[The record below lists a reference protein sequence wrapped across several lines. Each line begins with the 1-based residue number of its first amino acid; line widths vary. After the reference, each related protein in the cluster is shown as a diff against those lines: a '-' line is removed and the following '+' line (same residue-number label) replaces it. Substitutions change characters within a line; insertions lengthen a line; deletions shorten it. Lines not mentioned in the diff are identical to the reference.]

1 MIYKFVSHIKYK
13 NIRSLKMK
21 KLVVIT
27 GASSG
32 FGKALALEFNKA
44 GYPLLLLARRVEKLE
59 ELALENALCQKV
71 DVTDLSAFEKAVRL
85 AEEKFGKTDLLI
97 NNAGVMLLGNL
108 ESQNASEWQEMLN
121 VNVMGVMNGMQVVM
135 NDMKARQC
143 GTIINISSIAGVKP
157 FGNHAAYCAS
167 KYGVVG
173 LSEVA
178 RGELSSHNVRVMR
191 VCPGAVDTELLSHTT
206 SDAIKEGYYEWK
218 NSLGVGAITPNDI
231 AKTIKFAY
239 ELPQGVNM
247 REIQI
252 ADTRQ
257 DA

>member
-1 MIYKFVSHIKYK
+1 
-13 NIRSLKMK
+13 MK

-32 FGKALALEFNKA
+32 FGKALAKMFSA
-44 GYPLLLLARRVEKLE
+44 DGYPVLLLARRIELLE
-59 ELALENALCQKV
+59 QLNLQNSICKQV
-71 DVTDLSAFEKAVRL
+71 DVTNKEEFEAAVRF
-85 AEEKFGKTDLLI
+85 AEEKYGKADLI
-97 NNAGVMLLGNL
+97 VNNAGLMLLGNL
-108 ESQNASEWQEMLN
+108 ETQDATEWQKMLD
-121 VNVMGVMNGMQVVM
+121 VNVMGVMNGMQIVM
-135 NDMKARQC
+135 NDMKERNC
-143 GTIINISSIAGVKP
+143 GTIVNLSSIAGVKP

-178 RGELSSHNVRVMR
+178 RMELSSHNVRVIR
-191 VCPGAVDTELLSHTT
+191 ICPGAVATELLSHTT
-206 SDAIKEGYYEWK
+206 SDEIKANYNVWK
-218 NSLGVGAITPNDI
+218 DSVGANSITVEDI

-239 ELPQGVNM
+239 EMPQGVNL

-252 ADTRQ
+252 ADTKQ

>member
-1 MIYKFVSHIKYK
+1 
-13 NIRSLKMK
+13 MK

-44 GYPLLLLARRVEKLE
+44 GYPLLLLARRLDRLE
-59 ELALENALCQKV
+59 ELGLDNTICERV
-71 DVTDLSAFEKAVRL
+71 DVTDKESFEKAVRK
-85 AEEKFGKTDLLI
+85 AEAVYGKTDLLI
-97 NNAGVMLLGNL
+97 NNAGVMLLGGVDK
-108 ESQNASEWQEMLN
+108 QDPKEWQQMLD
-121 VNVMGVMNGMQVVM
+121 VNVTGVLNGMQIVM
-135 NDMKARQC
+135 NDMKAMEC

-157 FGNHAAYCAS
+157 FGNHGAYCAT

-173 LSEVA
+173 LSEVV
-178 RGELSSHNVRVMR
+178 RGELSPYNVRVMR
-191 VCPGAVDTELLSHTT
+191 ICPGAVDTELLSHTT
-206 SDAIKEGYYEWK
+206 SDEIKAGYEQWK
-218 NSLGVGAITPNDI
+218 QSLGVGNITAEDV

-239 ELPQGVNM
+239 ELPQSVNL

-252 ADTRQ
+252 ADTKQ

>member
-1 MIYKFVSHIKYK
+1 MK
-13 NIRSLKMK
+13 N
-21 KLVVIT
+21 LVVIT

-32 FGKALALEFNKA
+32 FGKAMALEFNKA
-44 GYPLLLLARRVEKLE
+44 GYPLLLLARRLDMLE
-59 ELALENALCQKV
+59 ALNLENTICEQV
-71 DVTDLSAFEKAVRL
+71 DVTDKVAFENAVRK
-85 AEEKFGKTDLLI
+85 AEAVYGKTDLLI
-97 NNAGVMLLGNL
+97 NNAGVMLLGNI
-108 ESQNASEWQEMLN
+108 ETQDPTEWQKMLD
-121 VNVMGVMNGMQVVM
+121 VNVMGVLNGMQIVT
-135 NDMKARQC
+135 NDMKERNC
-143 GTIINISSIAGVKP
+143 GTIINVSSIAGVKP

-178 RGELSSHNVRVMR
+178 RGELSPYNVRVMR
-191 VCPGAVDTELLSHTT
+191 ICPGAVDTELLSHTT
-206 SDAIKEGYYEWK
+206 STEIKDGYNQWKEAI
-218 NSLGVGAITPNDI
+218 GVGSITADDV

-239 ELPQGVNM
+239 ELPQGVNL

>member
-1 MIYKFVSHIKYK
+1 
-13 NIRSLKMK
+13 MK

-59 ELALENALCQKV
+59 ELNLENAICEKV
-71 DVTDLSAFEKAVRL
+71 DVTDKASFESAVRK
-85 AEEKFGKTDLLI
+85 AEAIYGKTDLII
-97 NNAGVMLLGNL
+97 NNAGIMLLGNL
-108 ESQNASEWQEMLN
+108 ENQNPSEWQDMLN
-121 VNVMGVMNGMQVVM
+121 VNVMGVMNGMQIVM
-135 NDMKARQC
+135 DDMKERQC

-157 FGNHAAYCAS
+157 FGNHAAYCAT

-178 RGELSSHNVRVMR
+178 RGELSPYNVRVMR
-191 VCPGAVDTELLSHTT
+191 ICPGAVDTELLSHTT
-206 SDAIKEGYYEWK
+206 SETIKSGYKDWK
-218 NSLGVGAITPNDI
+218 KSTGVGAITALDV
-231 AKTIKFAY
+231 AQTIKFAY
-239 ELPQGVNM
+239 ELPQGVNL

-252 ADTRQ
+252 ADTKQ

>member
-1 MIYKFVSHIKYK
+1 
-13 NIRSLKMK
+13 MK

-44 GYPLLLLARRVEKLE
+44 GYPLLLLARRLEKLE
-59 ELALENALCQKV
+59 ELGLGNTICEKV
-71 DVTDLSAFEKAVRL
+71 DVTDKNAFEKAVRK
-85 AEEKFGKTDLLI
+85 AEEVYGKTDLMI
-97 NNAGVMLLGNL
+97 NNAGIMLLGNL
-108 ESQNASEWQEMLN
+108 ENQDPKEWQDMLD
-121 VNVMGVMNGMQVVM
+121 VNVMGVMNGMQIVM
-135 NDMKARQC
+135 NDMKERQC
-143 GTIINISSIAGVKP
+143 GTIINLSSIAGVKP
-157 FGNHAAYCAS
+157 FGNHAAYCAT

-178 RGELSSHNVRVMR
+178 RGELSPYNVRVMR
-191 VCPGAVDTELLSHTT
+191 ICPGAVATELLSHTT
-206 SDAIKEGYYEWK
+206 SEDIKNGYNQWK
-218 NSLGVGAITPNDI
+218 EATGVGAITVEDV

-239 ELPQGVNM
+239 ELPQGVNL

>member
-1 MIYKFVSHIKYK
+1 
-13 NIRSLKMK
+13 MK

-44 GYPLLLLARRVEKLE
+44 GYPLLLLARRLEKLE
-59 ELALENALCQKV
+59 ELNLENTICEKV
-71 DVTDLSAFEKAVRL
+71 DVTDIVAFKKAVRK
-85 AEEKFGKTDLLI
+85 AEEVYGKTDLII
-97 NNAGVMLLGNL
+97 NNAGIMLLGNL
-108 ESQNASEWQEMLN
+108 ENQDPKEWQDMLN
-121 VNVMGVMNGMQVVM
+121 VNVMGVMNGMQIVM
-135 NDMKARQC
+135 DDMKERQC
-143 GTIINISSIAGVKP
+143 GTIINLSSIAGVKP

-178 RGELSSHNVRVMR
+178 RGELSSYNVRVMR
-191 VCPGAVDTELLSHTT
+191 ICPGAVSTELLSHTT
-206 SDAIKEGYYEWK
+206 REDIKNGYNQWK
-218 NSLGVGAITPNDI
+218 ESIGVGSITVEDV

-239 ELPQGVNM
+239 ELPQGVNL

-252 ADTRQ
+252 ADTKQ

>member
-1 MIYKFVSHIKYK
+1 
-13 NIRSLKMK
+13 MK

-32 FGKALALEFNKA
+32 FGKEMAKQFSES
-44 GYPLLLLARRVEKLE
+44 GYPLLLLARRVDLLEKM
-59 ELALENALCQKV
+59 ELPNTICKQV
-71 DVTDLSAFEKAVRL
+71 DVTNKEEFEAAVKA
-85 AEEKFGKTDLLI
+85 AEEVYGKTDLLV

-108 ESQNASEWQEMLN
+108 ENQDAKEWQQMLD
-121 VNVMGVMNGMQVVM
+121 VNVMGVMNGMQIVM
-135 NDMKARQC
+135 NDMKERES
-143 GTIINISSIAGVKP
+143 GTIINLSSIAGVKP

-178 RGELSSHNVRVMR
+178 RMELSSHNVRVMR

-206 SDAIKEGYYEWK
+206 SDSIKEGYMDWK
-218 NSLGVGAITPNDI
+218 TSTGVGAIRVEDV

-239 ELPQGVNM
+239 ELPQGVNL

-252 ADTRQ
+252 ADTKQ

>member
-1 MIYKFVSHIKYK
+1 
-13 NIRSLKMK
+13 MK

-32 FGKALALEFNKA
+32 FGKALALEFNKE
-44 GYPLLLLARRVEKLE
+44 GYPLLLLARRVELLE
-59 ELALENALCQKV
+59 EMGLENTMCEKV
-71 DVTDLSAFEKAVRL
+71 DVTDKLSFEKAVRK
-85 AEEKFGKTDLLI
+85 AEEVYGKTDLII
-97 NNAGVMLLGNL
+97 NNAGIMLLGNL
-108 ESQNASEWQEMLN
+108 ESQDATEWQKMLD
-121 VNVMGVMNGMQVVM
+121 VNVMGVMNGMQIVM
-135 NDMKARQC
+135 NDMKKRQS
-143 GTIINISSIAGVKP
+143 GTIINLSSIAGVKP

-178 RGELSSHNVRVMR
+178 RGELAPYNVRVMR
-191 VCPGAVDTELLSHTT
+191 ICPGAVDTELLNHTT
-206 SDAIKEGYYEWK
+206 SDDIKTGYNSWK
-218 NSLGVGAITPNDI
+218 ESCGVGSITVEDI

-239 ELPQGVNM
+239 ELPQGVNL

-252 ADTRQ
+252 ADTKQ

>member
-1 MIYKFVSHIKYK
+1 
-13 NIRSLKMK
+13 MK

-44 GYPLLLLARRVEKLE
+44 GYPLLLLARRIELLE
-59 ELALENALCQKV
+59 EMNLENAICEKV
-71 DVTDLSAFEKAVRL
+71 DVTDKDAFERTVRN
-85 AEEKFGKTDLLI
+85 AEALYGKTDLII

-108 ESQNASEWQEMLN
+108 ENQDSKEWQRMLD
-121 VNVMGVMNGMQVVM
+121 VNVIGVMNGMQIVM
-135 NDMKARQC
+135 NDMKERQS

-157 FGNHAAYCAS
+157 FANHAAYCAS
-167 KYGVVG
+167 KYGVIG
-173 LSEVA
+173 LSEVT
-178 RGELSSHNVRVMR
+178 RGELSPYNVRVMR

-206 SDAIKEGYYEWK
+206 NEEIKDGYNDWK
-218 NSLGVGAITPNDI
+218 SSVGVNSITTEDV

-239 ELPQGVNM
+239 ELPQGVNL

>member
-1 MIYKFVSHIKYK
+1 
-13 NIRSLKMK
+13 MK

-44 GYPLLLLARRVEKLE
+44 GYPLLLLARRIELLE
-59 ELALENALCQKV
+59 EMNLENAICEKV
-71 DVTDLSAFEKAVRL
+71 DVIDKDAFERAVRN
-85 AEEKFGKTDLLI
+85 AEAFYGKTDLII

-108 ESQNASEWQEMLN
+108 ENQDSKEWQRILD
-121 VNVMGVMNGMQVVM
+121 VNVIGVMNGMQIVM
-135 NDMKARQC
+135 NDMKERQS

-157 FGNHAAYCAS
+157 FANHAAYCAS
-167 KYGVVG
+167 KYGVIG
-173 LSEVA
+173 LSEVT
-178 RGELSSHNVRVMR
+178 RGELSPYNVRVMR

-206 SDAIKEGYYEWK
+206 NEEIKDGYNDWK
-218 NSLGVGAITPNDI
+218 SSVGVNSIKTEDV

-239 ELPQGVNM
+239 ELPQGVNL

>member
-1 MIYKFVSHIKYK
+1 
-13 NIRSLKMK
+13 MK
-21 KLVVIT
+21 KLVVVT

-44 GYPLLLLARRVEKLE
+44 GYPLLLLARRLEKLE
-59 ELALENALCQKV
+59 ELGLDNTICEKV
-71 DVTDLSAFEKAVRL
+71 DVTDKDSFEKAVRK
-85 AEEKFGKTDLLI
+85 AEEVYGKTDLII
-97 NNAGVMLLGNL
+97 NNAGIMLLGNL
-108 ESQNASEWQEMLN
+108 ENQDPKEWQDMLN
-121 VNVMGVMNGMQVVM
+121 VNVMGVMNGMQIVM
-135 NDMKARQC
+135 NDMKERNC

-157 FGNHAAYCAS
+157 FGNHAAYCAT

-191 VCPGAVDTELLSHTT
+191 VCPGAVDTELVHHTT
-206 SDAIKEGYYEWK
+206 NDKIKNDYFAWK
-218 NSLGVGAITPNDI
+218 ESVGVGAITASDV

-239 ELPQGVNM
+239 ELPQGVNL

-252 ADTRQ
+252 ADTKQ

>member
-1 MIYKFVSHIKYK
+1 
-13 NIRSLKMK
+13 MK

-44 GYPLLLLARRVEKLE
+44 GYPLLLLARRIELLE
-59 ELALENALCQKV
+59 EMNLENVICEKV
-71 DVTDLSAFEKAVRL
+71 DVTDKDAFERAVRN
-85 AEEKFGKTDLLI
+85 AEALYGKTDLII

-108 ESQNASEWQEMLN
+108 ENQDSKEWQRMLD
-121 VNVMGVMNGMQVVM
+121 VNVIGVMNGMQIVM
-135 NDMKARQC
+135 NDMKERQS

-157 FGNHAAYCAS
+157 FANHAAYCAS
-167 KYGVVG
+167 KYGVIG
-173 LSEVA
+173 LSEVT
-178 RGELSSHNVRVMR
+178 RGELSPYNVRVMR

-206 SDAIKEGYYEWK
+206 NEEIKDGYNDWK
-218 NSLGVGAITPNDI
+218 SSVGVNSIKTEDV

-239 ELPQGVNM
+239 ELPQGVNL

>member
-1 MIYKFVSHIKYK
+1 
-13 NIRSLKMK
+13 MK

-32 FGKALALEFNKA
+32 FGKELAKQFSA
-44 GYPLLLLARRVEKLE
+44 DGYPLLLLARRIGLLE
-59 ELALENALCQKV
+59 EMNLPNTICAKV
-71 DVTDLSAFEKAVRL
+71 DVADKEEFERAVRL
-85 AEEKFGKTDLLI
+85 AEEKYGKTDLII
-97 NNAGVMLLGNL
+97 NNAGVMLLGGM
-108 ESQNASEWQEMLN
+108 ESQDANEWQKMLD
-121 VNVMGVMNGMQVVM
+121 VNLTGVMNGMQIVM
-135 NDMKARQC
+135 NNMKESKC

-157 FGNHAAYCAS
+157 FPNHAAYCAT

-178 RGELSSHNVRVMR
+178 RGELAPYNVRVMR
-191 VCPGAVDTELLSHTT
+191 ICPGAVDTELLSHTT
-206 SDAIKEGYYEWK
+206 SDDIKAGYMQWK
-218 NSLGVGAITPNDI
+218 EATGVGAITAEDV

-239 ELPQGVNM
+239 ELPQGVNL

-252 ADTRQ
+252 ADTKQ

>member
-1 MIYKFVSHIKYK
+1 
-13 NIRSLKMK
+13 MK

-32 FGKALALEFNKA
+32 FGKAMALEFNKA
-44 GYPLLLLARRVEKLE
+44 GYPLLLLARRVENLE
-59 ELALENALCQKV
+59 GLGLDNTMCEKV
-71 DVTDLSAFEKAVRL
+71 DVTDKTAFENAVRK
-85 AEEKFGKTDLLI
+85 AETVYGKTDLI
-97 NNAGVMLLGNL
+97 VNNAGVMLLGNL
-108 ESQNASEWQEMLN
+108 ESQDPTEWQKMLDI
-121 VNVMGVMNGMQVVM
+121 NVMGVMNGMQIVM
-135 NDMKARQC
+135 NDMKERQC
-143 GTIINISSIAGVKP
+143 GTIINISSLAGVKP

-178 RGELSSHNVRVMR
+178 RGELSSYNVRVMR
-191 VCPGAVDTELLSHTT
+191 ICPGAVATELLSHTT
-206 SDAIKEGYYEWK
+206 SDEIKDGYNQWK
-218 NSLGVGAITPNDI
+218 ESTGVGAITAEDV

-239 ELPQGVNM
+239 ELPQGVNL

>member
-1 MIYKFVSHIKYK
+1 
-13 NIRSLKMK
+13 MK

-44 GYPLLLLARRVEKLE
+44 GYPILLLARRIELLE
-59 ELALENALCQKV
+59 EMNLENAICEKV
-71 DVTDLSAFEKAVRL
+71 DVTDKDAFERAVRK
-85 AEEKFGKTDLLI
+85 AEAIYGKTDLII

-108 ESQNASEWQEMLN
+108 ENQDSKEWQRMLD
-121 VNVMGVMNGMQVVM
+121 VNVMGVMNGMQIVM
-135 NDMKARQC
+135 NDMKERQS

-157 FGNHAAYCAS
+157 FANHAAYCAS
-167 KYGVVG
+167 KYGVIG
-173 LSEVA
+173 LSEVT
-178 RGELSSHNVRVMR
+178 RGELSPYNVRVMR

-206 SDAIKEGYYEWK
+206 NEEIKDGYNDWK
-218 NSLGVGAITPNDI
+218 SSVGVNSITTEDV

-239 ELPQGVNM
+239 ELPQGVNL

>member
-1 MIYKFVSHIKYK
+1 
-13 NIRSLKMK
+13 MK

-32 FGKALALEFNKA
+32 FGKALALAFNQA
-44 GYPLLLLARRVEKLE
+44 GYPLLLLARRIELLE
-59 ELALENALCQKV
+59 AMQLENAMCEKV
-71 DVTDLSAFEKAVRL
+71 DVTNKEAFEEAVRK
-85 AEEKFGKTDLLI
+85 AEAVYGKTDLLI
-97 NNAGVMLLGNL
+97 NNAGIMLLGNL
-108 ESQNASEWQEMLN
+108 ETQEANEWQRMLD

-135 NDMKARQC
+135 ADMKQRQS
-143 GTIINISSIAGVKP
+143 GTIINISSIAGVKA

-178 RGELSSHNVRVMR
+178 RGELSPYNVRVMR
-191 VCPGAVDTELLSHTT
+191 ICPGAVNTELLSHTT
-206 SDAIKEGYYEWK
+206 SDSIKEGYNEWK
-218 NSLGVGAITPNDI
+218 NAVGATSITAADV
-231 AKTIKFAY
+231 AQTIKFAY
-239 ELPQGVNM
+239 ELPQGVNL

>member
-1 MIYKFVSHIKYK
+1 
-13 NIRSLKMK
+13 MK

-32 FGKALALEFNKA
+32 FGKALALAFNQA
-44 GYPLLLLARRVEKLE
+44 GYPLLLLARRIELLE
-59 ELALENALCQKV
+59 AMQLENAMCEKV
-71 DVTDLSAFEKAVRL
+71 DVTNKEAFEDAVRK
-85 AEEKFGKTDLLI
+85 AEAVYGKTDLLI
-97 NNAGVMLLGNL
+97 NNAGIMLLGNL
-108 ESQNASEWQEMLN
+108 ETQEANEWQRMLD

-135 NDMKARQC
+135 ADMKQRQS
-143 GTIINISSIAGVKP
+143 GTIINISSIAGVKA

-178 RGELSSHNVRVMR
+178 RGELSPYNVRVMR
-191 VCPGAVDTELLSHTT
+191 ICPGAVNTELLSHTT
-206 SDAIKEGYYEWK
+206 SDSIKEGYNEWK
-218 NSLGVGAITPNDI
+218 NAVGATSITAADV
-231 AKTIKFAY
+231 AQTIKFAY
-239 ELPQGVNM
+239 ELPQGVNL

>member
-1 MIYKFVSHIKYK
+1 
-13 NIRSLKMK
+13 MK

-44 GYPLLLLARRVEKLE
+44 GYPLLLLARRLEKLE
-59 ELALENALCQKV
+59 ELCLENTICEKV
-71 DVTDLSAFEKAVRL
+71 DVTDKDAFEKAVRK
-85 AEEKFGKTDLLI
+85 AEAVYGKTDLII
-97 NNAGVMLLGNL
+97 NNAGIMLLGNL
-108 ESQNASEWQEMLN
+108 ENQDPKEWQDMLN
-121 VNVMGVMNGMQVVM
+121 VNVMGVMNGMQIVM
-135 NDMKARQC
+135 NDMKDRQS
-143 GTIINISSIAGVKP
+143 GTIINLSSIAGVKP
-157 FGNHAAYCAS
+157 FGNHAAYCAT

-178 RGELSSHNVRVMR
+178 RGELSPYNVRVMR
-191 VCPGAVDTELLSHTT
+191 ICPGAVSTELLSHTT
-206 SDAIKEGYYEWK
+206 SDDIKNGYNQWK
-218 NSLGVGAITPNDI
+218 ESTGVGAITAEDV

-239 ELPQGVNM
+239 ELPQGVNL

-252 ADTRQ
+252 ADTKQ